1 MVEAYIGGAYKLRK
15 SAALVIGLEYSIKN
29 EQKREKETKR
39 EIHFKKIAGIAYQ
52 IAGELK
58 KSWIYLKLI

>member
-39 EIHFKKIAGIAYQ
+39 EIHFKK
-52 IAGELK
+52 
-58 KSWIYLKLI
+58 KLLE